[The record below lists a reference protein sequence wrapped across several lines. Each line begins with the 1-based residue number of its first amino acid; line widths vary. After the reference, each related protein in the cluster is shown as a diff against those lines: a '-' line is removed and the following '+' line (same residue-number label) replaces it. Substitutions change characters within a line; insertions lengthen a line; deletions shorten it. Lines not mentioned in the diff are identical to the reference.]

1 MATVLTIALS
11 VVAITASALSIMFS
25 VLTHRRLRRARELSE
40 QPSPVISF
48 PGTLTPE
55 AEAKLSASL
64 AEGIERLRG
73 DGRLPW

>member
-1 MATVLTIALS
+1 MAILTIALS
-11 VVAITASALSIMFS
+11 VVAITASALSMVFS
-25 VLTHRRLRRARELSE
+25 VLTRSRLRHARELSE
-40 QPSPVISF
+40 QPSPIISF

-73 DGRLPW
+73 DGRQPW